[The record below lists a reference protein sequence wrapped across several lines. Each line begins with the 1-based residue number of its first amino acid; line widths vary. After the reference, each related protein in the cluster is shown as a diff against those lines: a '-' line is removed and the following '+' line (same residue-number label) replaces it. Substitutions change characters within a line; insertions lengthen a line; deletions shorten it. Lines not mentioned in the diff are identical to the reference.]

1 MQRLTTIMTAL
12 ILSTTLVQS
21 TTYAEDNEAFAVKPN
36 RGLNAVQHRQLDTL
50 FDSLRHAKSEVEALS
65 HEREIWRIWI
75 APEDET
81 LRELMDAAID
91 KVRQAEYKASLEMFD
106 NIIKRY
112 PKYAEV
118 WNQRALAHFQLR
130 NFDASLKDI
139 ARTLKLE
146 PRHFGALSGR
156 GVILLEQGETKL
168 AEQAILRA
176 MRYHPYISSRRLLQD
191 IPLLEA
197 TNNGPFI

>member
-1 MQRLTTIMTAL
+1 MKQLTTIMMAL
-12 ILSTTLVQS
+12 VLSVS
-21 TTYAEDNEAFAVKPN
+21 FIHSAAYAEDNEAFAVKPN

-75 APEDET
+75 APEDKT
-81 LRELMDAAID
+81 LRKLMDAAID
-91 KVRQAEYKASLEMFD
+91 KVRNAEYEVSVEMFD
-106 NIIKRY
+106 DIIERY

-130 NFDASLKDI
+130 NFEASLKDI
-139 ARTLKLE
+139 ATTLKLE

-156 GVILLEQGETKL
+156 GVIHLEQGETKL
-168 AEQAILRA
+168 AKQAILRA

-191 IPLLEA
+191 IPLIEA
-197 TNNGPFI
+197 NDGPFI

>member
-1 MQRLTTIMTAL
+1 MKRLTTIMTAL
-12 ILSTTLVQS
+12 ILSAPILHTTS
-21 TTYAEDNEAFAVKPN
+21 FAEDNEAFAVKPN

-50 FDSLRHAKSEVEALS
+50 FDSLRHAKSEAEALS

-75 APEDET
+75 APEDEN
-81 LRELMDAAID
+81 LRKLMDAAID
-91 KVRQAEYKASLEMFD
+91 KVRNAEYQASVEMFD
-106 NIIKRY
+106 DIIKRY

-130 NFDASLKDI
+130 NFDESLKDI

-156 GVILLEQGETKL
+156 GVIHLEQGETKL

-191 IPLLEA
+191 IPLIEA
-197 TNNGPFI
+197 NNGPFI